1 MPVFMD
7 WLAGW
12 DLLPSSL
19 VFFVHPV
26 ILFVYVYV
34 GWNQHKHSSWQG

>member
-1 MPVFMD
+1 MADMPVFMD
-7 WLAGW
+7 WLVGW

-19 VFFVHPV
+19 VFFVHLV

-34 GWNQHKHSSWQG
+34 G